1 MGLGLPELRVPSA
14 SGQGASRGGHFTVQ
28 GGAPPQR
35 QAPCHTFLRSIDTHL
50 LSSPALHPAPEQA
63 LWPAP
68 AWPWPQPL
76 TVLPASIWGRSRAMV
91 MQLRKMKARTT

>member
-35 QAPCHTFLRSIDTHL
+35 QAPCHTFLHGIDRYPPSEL
-50 LSSPALHPAPEQA
+50 LAPRPCTLPHSKPHGPPLCLAPALPEGPSHSQCCRPQSGAAP
-63 LWPAP
+63 
-68 AWPWPQPL
+68 
-76 TVLPASIWGRSRAMV
+76 GRW
-91 MQLRKMKARTT
+91 